1 MNRIIL
7 ACILSAAAGLA
18 HGATL
23 APRALLCD
31 FATDLQAIDQVL
43 SPQDQRGR
51 SGAELLAMV
60 RGSAK
65 AWAAM
70 RNIGA
75 LQAQEGAQDGGT
87 YGYPVREPT
96 RPQQGQAL
104 IQEVD
109 RKVAVR
115 KAILSHC
122 MTTEHEQSATVL
134 KRRAVSGYVQIRTEV
149 NGQAAKVWTKARF
162 IVSP

>member
-1 MNRIIL
+1 MERTVNRIIL
-7 ACILSAAAGLA
+7 ACILSAAARLV

-31 FATDLQAIDQVL
+31 FATDLQAI
-43 SPQDQRGR
+43 PAIKPPKDQRGR

-87 YGYPVREPT
+87 QGYPIREPT
-96 RPQQGQAL
+96 RP
-104 IQEVD
+104 
-109 RKVAVR
+109 
-115 KAILSHC
+115 
-122 MTTEHEQSATVL
+122 
-134 KRRAVSGYVQIRTEV
+134 
-149 NGQAAKVWTKARF
+149 
-162 IVSP
+162 